1 MGMRIARPSPVPD
14 RDASGDGQR
23 FGYLT
28 DKTFLAACF
37 LYAANRFWGK
47 PLLGDSLPFLRSHLD
62 DCLLIPAALPPL
74 LWLFRKLGLRANDSR
89 PRLREVA
96 EWTLVWSIAF
106 EWAFPRFLHKGV
118 ADWRDVLAYT
128 AGALVS
134 WLLWRRGPR
143 AAQTGQI
150 QASAKSANIRPVRPF
165 SIR

>member
-1 MGMRIARPSPVPD
+1 MDLRVARPSPVQG
-14 RDASGDGQR
+14 RDASGNGQR
-23 FGYLT
+23 FGYLA

-74 LWLFRKLGLRANDSR
+74 LCLFRKLGLRSDDSR
-89 PRLREVA
+89 PRLREIA

-118 ADWRDVLAYT
+118 ADWRDVLAYA

-134 WLLWRRGPR
+134 WLLWRGGHGP
-143 AAQTGQI
+143 ANPPPP
-150 QASAKSANIRPVRPF
+150 QASASSASIRPVRPF